1 MQVFKTFMKVAKKR
15 LHVSMIYIV
24 IFISIGIAMTS
35 TASDTNNF
43 TESKLS
49 VSITDLDNTDASR
62 ALAEYIGKNN
72 KIVEV
77 ENDKD
82 AIMDAVFYRSADI
95 ILTINEGYS
104 ENLANGETDGLFS
117 NYRIPGSYSAEFFD
131 TQLDQY
137 ISMIT
142 AYTAG
147 GMEVDEAAAKTA
159 ELAEKEISVETVN
172 FSENANVEFGENIA
186 YYYQYL
192 AYILIAVMISG
203 LCPTLLVMMRKE
215 IRNRTNCSCVSN
227 VSQMVQIVLGTVIF
241 AVGVYL
247 LLTIAAFFLY
257 HSQMF
262 NSKGLLAMLNGF
274 VYLIFAT
281 MLTILISVIAPGNKA
296 VDMIA
301 NVISLGMSFVCGV
314 FVPQSLLSGTV
325 LNIGKFLP
333 AYWYVRANNMLAG
346 SSGEIFG
353 MGKYMTCIGIE
364 LAFSIAIFCVTL
376 LVAKTKRSSKSV

>member
-1 MQVFKTFMKVAKKR
+1 MKVFKTFMKVAKKR

-43 TESKLS
+43 TETKLS
-49 VSITDLDNTDASR
+49 VSITDLDNTAASR
-62 ALAEYIGKNN
+62 ELAEYIGKSNE
-72 KIVEV
+72 IVEV

-82 AIMDAVFYRSADI
+82 AIMDAIFYRRADI

-104 ENLANGETDGLFS
+104 EKLANGETDGLFS
-117 NYRIPGSYSAEFFD
+117 NYRVPGSYTAELFD

-147 GMEVDEAAAKTA
+147 GMTVEDAAAKTA

-247 LLTIAAFFLY
+247 ILTVAAFFLY
-257 HSQMF
+257 HSQML

-346 SSGEIFG
+346 SNGEIFG

-364 LAFSIAIFCVTL
+364 LAFSIAMFCVTL